1 MTLTDYPESSQG
13 RTRLHLG
20 RKVIAT
26 VSASAKAK
34 PESASS
40 TGDSSA
46 GLKPLSSLTVLN
58 YSMMYWPISMA
69 LLPVGVYVQPHY
81 AELGISLYAMSAIIF
96 FARFSDVLTDPL
108 IGVLSDK
115 TKSRLGRRKPWLLV
129 GTPIMMVSVYML
141 FVPGEN
147 PTLLYFGFWS
157 VMMFL
162 AFTLVDLPYFAWGS
176 ELSTDYSE
184 RTRVTTR
191 REQFHFVG
199 TVTAV
204 AIPLV
209 AATAIYIS
217 GADFSSAS
225 EFLSSFSDD
234 FRAVMASRAG
244 NPGVILEWLAWFII
258 VALPVTVLIAVIFVA
273 EPEQKVIPR
282 RKPTFKASLSV
293 VRRNGPFIRL
303 IICYFL
309 SVTGAAMTGAL
320 SYFFVKHVIQAGELY
335 PIYLLVYYLASV
347 LGLPIWMRLSNRI
360 GKHRAYIVSII
371 WFAIWASFIPFI
383 PAGWF
388 SVFLIVMVFKG
399 SAVGALLAMPASM
412 AADAVDIDSART
424 GQQRAGLYFSVW
436 GMAKKGGTAFGGA
449 IGLAAVQFFGF
460 DPQADP
466 SLAGQALGNSG
477 DSLMWL
483 AMLYAIVPAAFKI
496 VALPFIWGYP
506 LTEARQMR
514 IRERI
519 ERRGVALKAGS
530 GDSPSPTL
538 GNAPST

>member
-1 MTLTDYPESSQG
+1 MATSEAK
-13 RTRLHLG
+13 RLSG
-20 RKVIAT
+20 MKV
-26 VSASAKAK
+26 V
-34 PESASS
+34 
-40 TGDSSA
+40 
-46 GLKPLSSLTVLN
+46 N

-96 FARFSDVLTDPL
+96 FARFSDVITDPL
-108 IGVLSDK
+108 IGILSDK
-115 TKSRLGRRKPWLLV
+115 TKSPLGRRKPWIIV
-129 GTPIMMVSVYML
+129 GTPLMMISIWML
-141 FVPGEN
+141 FSPGEN
-147 PTLLYFGFWS
+147 PTLFYFGFWS
-157 VMMFL
+157 IMVYL
-162 AFTLVDLPYFAWGS
+162 AFTVVDLPYFAWGA
-176 ELSTDYSE
+176 ELTTDYDD

-204 AIPLV
+204 TIPLI
-209 AATAIYIS
+209 AATAIYITNT
-217 GADFSSAS
+217 DFTTFNA
-225 EFLSSFSDD
+225 FLDSFSND

-244 NPGVILEWLAWFII
+244 NPAVILEWLAIFIL
-258 VALPVTVLIAVIFVA
+258 VALPVTVAIAVIFVD
-273 EPEQKVIPR
+273 EPDQKVIPR
-282 RKPTFKASLSV
+282 QKPTFKASLSV

-303 IICYFL
+303 IVCYTF

-347 LGLPIWMRLSNRI
+347 LGLPIWMRLSARI
-360 GKHRAYIVSII
+360 GKHRAYIVSIV

-388 SVFLIVMVFKG
+388 SVFLIVMAFKG

-436 GMAKKGGTAFGGA
+436 GMTKKGGTALGGA
-449 IGLAAVQFFGF
+449 LALAAIQFLGF

-466 SLAGQALGNSG
+466 ALGGTVSGNSET
-477 DSLMWL
+477 SLVWL
-483 AMLYAIVPAAFKI
+483 TLLYAIIPAAFKI
-496 VALPFIWGYP
+496 AALPFIWGYP
-506 LTEARQMR
+506 LTEERQMR
-514 IRERI
+514 IRGRI
-519 ERRGVALKAGS
+519 ERRGVAIKAGT
-530 GDSPSPTL
+530 G
-538 GNAPST
+538 